1 MDLTKSFFSLL
12 ALINP
17 IGAIPFFISL
27 TESQTDEEKRR
38 TIKTASVSVA
48 LVIGISALLGEQI
61 IGFFGFS
68 VGLLQ
73 VGGGIIMI
81 MIALNMLNAQTSR
94 TKATPEEEDE
104 AGVRASI
111 AVVPLAIPLLTGPGS
126 ISTVIVYAGKTQHWY
141 ELLFLAGV
149 GVLIALVVWI
159 VLRAAEPIARVIGRT
174 GINVGTRLMG
184 LILAALAVEFIVDG
198 LKTLLPVLKS

>member
-68 VGLLQ
+68 VGSLQ

-149 GVLIALVVWI
+149 GVLIALVVWV

>member
-1 MDLTKSFFSLL
+1 MDTLKSFISLL

-27 TESQTDEEKRR
+27 TSQQTEAEKMR

-48 LVIGISALLGEQI
+48 IVVGVSALLGQQI
-61 IGFFGFS
+61 IEFFNIS
-68 VGLLQ
+68 VASLQ
-73 VGGGIIMI
+73 VGGGLIMI
-81 MIALNMLNAQTSR
+81 MMAMNMLNAQTSR

-104 AGVRASI
+104 AEARSSI
-111 AVVPLAIPLLTGPGS
+111 AVVPLALPLLTGPGS
-126 ISTVIVYAGKTQHWY
+126 ISTVIVYAGKTKHWW
-141 ELLFLAGV
+141 ELLLLAGV
-149 GVLIALVVWI
+149 GVAIAAVVWI

-198 LKTLLPVLKS
+198 LKTLLPVLRA

>member
-38 TIKTASVSVA
+38 TIKTASISVA

-68 VGLLQ
+68 VGSLQ

>member
-1 MDLTKSFFSLL
+1 MDLFKSFISLL

-38 TIKTASVSVA
+38 TIKVASISVA
-48 LVIGISALLGEQI
+48 IVIGLSALLGEQI

-68 VGLLQ
+68 VGSLQ

-104 AGVRASI
+104 AGAKASI

-126 ISTVIVYAGKTQHWY
+126 ISTVIVYAGKTRHWW
-141 ELLFLAGV
+141 ELFLLAGV
-149 GVLIALVVWI
+149 GVAIALVVWI

>member
-27 TESQTDEEKRR
+27 TESQTDAEKRR
-38 TIKTASVSVA
+38 TIKVASISVA
-48 LVIGISALLGEQI
+48 IVIGLSALLGEQI

-68 VGLLQ
+68 VGSLQ

-104 AGVRASI
+104 AGAKASI

-141 ELLFLAGV
+141 QLLILVGI
-149 GVLIALVVWI
+149 GVLLGAVVY
-159 VLRAAEPIARVIGRT
+159 VTFRAADPIARVIGQT
-174 GINVGTRLMG
+174 GINIGTRLMG
-184 LILAALAVEFIVDG
+184 LILSALAVEFIVDG

>member
-38 TIKTASVSVA
+38 TIKVASISVA
-48 LVIGISALLGEQI
+48 IVIGLSALLGEQI

-68 VGLLQ
+68 VGSLQ

-94 TKATPEEEDE
+94 IKATPEEEGE
-104 AGVRASI
+104 AGAKASI

-126 ISTVIVYAGKTQHWY
+126 ISTVIVYAGKTTHWWQ
-141 ELLFLAGV
+141 LFLLVGV
-149 GVLIALVVWI
+149 GVAIAAVVWV
-159 VLRAAEPIARVIGRT
+159 VLRAAEPIARVIVRT

-198 LKTLLPVLKS
+198 LKTLLPVLRA

>member
-17 IGAIPFFISL
+17 IRAIPFFISL

-68 VGLLQ
+68 VGSLQ

>member
-27 TESQTDEEKRR
+27 AESQTDEEKRR

-68 VGLLQ
+68 VGSLQ

>member
-68 VGLLQ
+68 VGSLQ

>member
-68 VGLLQ
+68 VGSLQ

-111 AVVPLAIPLLTGPGS
+111 AAVPLAIPLLTGPGS

>member
-1 MDLTKSFFSLL
+1 M
-12 ALINP
+12 
-17 IGAIPFFISL
+17 
-27 TESQTDEEKRR
+27 
-38 TIKTASVSVA
+38 
-48 LVIGISALLGEQI
+48 
-61 IGFFGFS
+61 
-68 VGLLQ
+68 
-73 VGGGIIMI
+73 
-81 MIALNMLNAQTSR
+81 
-94 TKATPEEEDE
+94 
-104 AGVRASI
+104 
-111 AVVPLAIPLLTGPGS
+111 
-126 ISTVIVYAGKTQHWY
+126 IVYAGKTQHWY